1 MNDTPLVSVIIPC
14 YNAGKLLE
22 EAIGSLRKQ
31 NYPNYEV
38 IIVDDGSSDTFTL
51 EYLRELSGWAT
62 VIHQENAGPCVAR
75 HNGILRSAGKYLFF
89 LDSDNMVRDTYIA
102 LGVTAMEQDS
112 AIGVVYADMQYC
124 GTQNTIRRSMPFD
137 IERLIIINSIDI
149 CSLVRRLAYDDVGGF
164 DMYLSRLGLE
174 DWEIWFTFYERG
186 WKFHYLPQPLF
197 DYRVHDVSRTQT
209 VANKNLDTIIPYVHR
224 KHIETVAKCYTS
236 VYYER
241 KRLQTSLNT
250 RIGNAIL
257 TPYRVLKKLFKGLGT

>member
-31 NYPNYEV
+31 NYPHYEV

-62 VIHQENAGPCVAR
+62 VIYQENAGPCVAR
-75 HNGILRSAGKYLFF
+75 HNGILRSAGQYLFF
-89 LDSDNMVRDTYIA
+89 LDSDNKVRDTYISK
-102 LGVTAMEQDS
+102 GVAAMELDS
-112 AIGVVYADMQYC
+112 TVGVVYADFQYC
-124 GTQNTIRRSMPFD
+124 GAMSHIRRSGEFD
-137 IERLIIINSIDI
+137 IEQLVIINMIDI
-149 CSLVRRLAYDDVGGF
+149 CSVVRRSAYDDVGGF

-174 DWEIWFTFYERG
+174 DWEIWFTFYEKG
-186 WKFHYLPQPLF
+186 WKFHYLPEPLF

-236 VYYER
+236 LYYQR
-241 KRLQTSLNT
+241 NQLQTSLNT
-250 RIGNAIL
+250 RIGDAIL
-257 TPYRVLKKLFKGLGT
+257 TPYRFFKRLFKG